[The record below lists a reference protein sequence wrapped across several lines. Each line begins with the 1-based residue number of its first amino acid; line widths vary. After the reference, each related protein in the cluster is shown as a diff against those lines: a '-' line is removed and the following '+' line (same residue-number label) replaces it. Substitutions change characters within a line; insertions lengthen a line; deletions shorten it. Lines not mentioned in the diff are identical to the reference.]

1 MPMPDEQIAPVEPNP
16 SDLVGHMLAL
26 VKEAG
31 QNRNPIMMC
40 ACRHKDDEVSFEN
53 ARMYLT
59 EYRDAI
65 SMVGRLLQ
73 MVTSG
78 TGVSLETAL
87 DHLKVVHA
95 DFDETLR
102 KAK

>member
-1 MPMPDEQIAPVEPNP
+1 MSDEQIVPVKPNP
-16 SDLVGHMLAL
+16 SDVTGTMLAL
-26 VKEAG
+26 VKEAA
-31 QNRNPIMMC
+31 QSRDPIMMC
-40 ACRHKDDEVSFEN
+40 ICRHKPDQVAFEN
-53 ARMYLT
+53 AHMHLV

-78 TGVSLETAL
+78 TGVSLKTAL
-87 DHLKVVHA
+87 DHLKVIHA
-95 DFDETLR
+95 DFEKTLR

>member
-1 MPMPDEQIAPVEPNP
+1 MSDEQVAPVEPNP
-16 SDLVGHMLAL
+16 SDLTGRMLDL

-31 QNRNPIMMC
+31 RNHEPIMMC
-40 ACRHKDDEVSFEN
+40 VCRHKDDEISFEN
-53 ARMYLT
+53 ARMHLAGYS
-59 EYRDAI
+59 DAI